1 VSAYKP
7 IDAEK
12 ASYPVSLLCRVLEV
26 SRSGYYDWK
35 DRPLSK
41 MTRENAVLTQ
51 QIVEI
56 HERSRRTYG
65 YPPAHAELR
74 ALGISCSRKRV
85 ARLMRKVGLRGCI

>member
-1 VSAYKP
+1 VSAYKL

-12 ASYPVSLLCRVLEV
+12 ATYPVSVLCRVLEV

-41 MTRENAVLTQ
+41 MSRENAALTE

-56 HERSRRTYG
+56 HERSEGGEAGRGGRRT
-65 YPPAHAELR
+65 R
-74 ALGISCSRKRV
+74 R
-85 ARLMRKVGLRGCI
+85 